1 MSLPTASHVR
11 QQFLDFFASKGHHIV
26 PSAPIVV
33 KDDPTLLFIN
43 SGMAPFKDYFLG
55 NKPAPFK
62 RIADTQ
68 KCLRVSGKHNDLEE
82 VGYDTYHH
90 TMFEMLGN
98 WSFGDYFKKDAI
110 AWAWELL
117 TEVYKLEKD
126 RLYVTYFEGDQNDG
140 TAADT
145 ETQDL
150 WRQYTTDDR
159 ILPGNKKD
167 NFWEMGDTGPC
178 GPCTEIHIDLRSEEE
193 RAQKPG
199 RELVNADHP
208 QVVEIWNNVFM
219 EFQRLADKS
228 LIKLPE
234 QSVDTGM
241 GFERLMMAVSG
252 VKSNYDTD
260 VFQPLIQFIARE
272 VGKEYHGT
280 APATVNDQ
288 PATENEKTDI
298 AIRVIADHIR
308 TIAFT
313 IADGQLP
320 SNVKAGYVI
329 RRILRRAVRYAFS
342 SLGQKQPFLYKL
354 VPVLADQMAGIF
366 PELKAQTAF
375 VQRVIEEEEIAFLKT
390 LETGLRRL
398 YSTILE
404 KFKEYVKANATKRTI
419 QTVALETGPL
429 EPMPTYVSL
438 FNVEY
443 DTDFDVRTLTGDN
456 APVNTKD
463 IITEAYWNVQNYRG
477 DKFSPLHEYIKLI
490 SEFKKSFV
498 IDGKTAFELSDTFG
512 FPLDLTALIA
522 REKGLTVDEEGFKK
536 ELEQQK
542 NRSRNAQE
550 TEQSDWV
557 TVTEHD
563 APNVFV
569 GYDQDEATARLL
581 RYRKIDKKGKTE
593 YQLVLDQTPFYA
605 ESGGQIGDTGY
616 LESPLSKVRVIDT
629 KKENDLI
636 IHTTLDLPQDLEAE
650 LLARPD
656 AARRALIR
664 NNHTAT
670 HLLQAALR
678 QVLGSHVQQKG
689 SLVNDKLLRF
699 DFSHFTKV
707 TDEQLREIEQLV
719 NRRIRQQIPL
729 DERRNVPIEEAK
741 TLGAMALFGEKYGDF
756 VRVITFDKDYSV
768 ELCGGLHVQNT
779 GSIGYF
785 KITSESAVGAGVRR
799 IEAVTAE
806 AAEAYVDQQ
815 LDLLTQVREALGN
828 PQHLI
833 PSIEKQTEETATL
846 RKQIEQFAQQSI
858 NQQREQLVGQVKPL
872 GSVQFLAA
880 QVQATSADGLKTL
893 AFQLR
898 QQVPNLVA
906 VLGAEIDGKP
916 QLAVMLDDELA
927 KGGKLNASTLVRE
940 LAKEIQGGGGGQ
952 PFFATAGGK
961 NAAGLGAA
969 ISKAEALVGEKLA
982 G

>member
-1 MSLPTASHVR
+1 MSLPTASAVR

-55 NKPAPFK
+55 NKPAPYK

-117 TEVYKLEKD
+117 TDVFKLEKD
-126 RLYVTYFEGDQNDG
+126 RLYVTYFEGDTQDG

-145 ETQDL
+145 ETQNL

-193 RAQKPG
+193 RAAKPG

-260 VFQPLIQFIARE
+260 VFQPLIQFIAKG
-272 VGKEYHGT
+272 VGLEYHGT

-342 SLGQKQPFLYKL
+342 SLNQKQPFLYKL

-375 VQRVIEEEEIAFLKT
+375 VQRVVEEEEISFLKT

-398 YSTILE
+398 DSLE
-404 KFKEYVKANATKRTI
+404 EAARANGGA
-419 QTVALETGPL
+419 
-429 EPMPTYVSL
+429 
-438 FNVEY
+438 
-443 DTDFDVRTLTGDN
+443 
-456 APVNTKD
+456 
-463 IITEAYWNVQNYRG
+463 
-477 DKFSPLHEYIKLI
+477 
-490 SEFKKSFV
+490 

-512 FPLDLTALIA
+512 FPFDLTALIA
-522 REKGLTVDEEGFKK
+522 REKGLTVDEAGFKK
-536 ELEQQK
+536 ALEEQQK
-542 NRSRNAQE
+542 RSKGAQE

-557 TVTEHD
+557 TVTETD
-563 APNVFV
+563 VPNVFV

-581 RYRKIDKKGKTE
+581 RYRKVDKKGKTE

-629 KKENDLI
+629 RKENDLI
-636 IHTTLDLPQDLEAE
+636 IHTTLDLPQDLDAE
-650 LLARPD
+650 FLARPD
-656 AARRALIR
+656 AARRGLIK

-678 QVLGSHVQQKG
+678 TVLGSHVQQKG
-689 SLVNDKLLRF
+689 SLVNEKVLRF

-707 TDEQLREIEQLV
+707 TDEQLREIETIV
-719 NRRIRQQIPL
+719 NERIRQQIPL
-729 DERRNVPIEEAK
+729 DERRNVPIAEAK
-741 TLGAMALFGEKYGDF
+741 NLGAMALFGEKYGDF

-785 KITSESAVGAGVRR
+785 KITTESAVGAGVRR
-799 IEAVTAE
+799 IEAVTAG

-815 LDLLTQVREALGN
+815 LDLLAQVRETLGN
-828 PQHLI
+828 PQHLVT
-833 PSIEKQTEETATL
+833 SIEKQNEEIAGL

-858 NQQREQLVGQVKPL
+858 NQQKDQLVGQVKDL
-872 GSVQFLAA
+872 NGVNFLAA
-880 QVQATSADGLKTL
+880 QVQASSADALKTL
-893 AFQLR
+893 AFNLR
-898 QQVPNLVA
+898 QAVPNLVA

-916 QLAVMLDDELA
+916 QLAVMLDDEIA
-927 KGGKLNASTLVRE
+927 KAGKLNASTLVRE

-969 ISKAEALVGEKLA
+969 IAKAETVVTAAL
-982 G
+982 

>member
-1 MSLPTASHVR
+1 MSLPTAAHVR

-26 PSAPIVV
+26 PSAPLVV

-55 NKPAPFK
+55 NKPAPYR

-117 TEVYKLEKD
+117 TDVYKLEKD
-126 RLYVTYFEGDQNDG
+126 RLYVTYFEGDTGDNLGPD
-140 TAADT
+140 A
-145 ETQDL
+145 ETQAL
-150 WRQYTTDDR
+150 WRQYTADDR

-178 GPCTEIHIDLRSEEE
+178 GPCTEIHIDLRSAEE
-193 RAQKPG
+193 RAATPG
-199 RELVNADHP
+199 RDLVNADHP

-228 LIKLPE
+228 LIKLPA

-260 VFQPLIQFIARE
+260 VFQPLIQFIAKE
-272 VGKEYHGT
+272 AGVEYHGT

-298 AIRVIADHIR
+298 AIRVLADHIR
-308 TIAFT
+308 AIAFT

-342 SLGQKQPFLYKL
+342 SLNQKQPFLYKL
-354 VPVLADQMAGIF
+354 VPVLADQMAGVF
-366 PELKAQTAF
+366 PELKAQQTF
-375 VQRVIEEEEIAFLKT
+375 VTRVIEEEEIAFLKT

-398 YSTILE
+398 D
-404 KFKEYVKANATKRTI
+404 
-419 QTVALETGPL
+419 ALEETARQDG
-429 EPMPTYVSL
+429 
-438 FNVEY
+438 
-443 DTDFDVRTLTGDN
+443 G
-456 APVNTKD
+456 
-463 IITEAYWNVQNYRG
+463 
-477 DKFSPLHEYIKLI
+477 
-490 SEFKKSFV
+490 V
-498 IDGKTAFELSDTFG
+498 IDGPTAFELSDTFG

-522 REKGLTVDEEGFKK
+522 REKGLAVDEKGFAR
-536 ELEQQK
+536 ELEKQK
-542 NRSRNAQE
+542 SRSRNAQE

-557 TVTEHD
+557 TVAE
-563 APNVFV
+563 AEGPNVFV
-569 GYDQDEATARLL
+569 GYDHDEAPARLL
-581 RYRKIDKKGKTE
+581 RYRKTTAKGKTE

-616 LESPLSKVRVIDT
+616 LESDLDRLRVLDT
-629 KKENDLI
+629 KRENDLI
-636 IHTTLDLPQDLEAE
+636 LHTVLELPQELTAE
-650 LLARPD
+650 FRARPD

-678 QVLGSHVQQKG
+678 RVLGEHVQQKG

-707 TDEQLREIEQLV
+707 TDGQLREIEQIV
-719 NRRIRQQIPL
+719 NGRIRQQIPL
-729 DERRNVPIEEAK
+729 DERRHVPIAEAK
-741 TLGAMALFGEKYGDF
+741 TLGAMALFGEKYGDL

-768 ELCGGLHVQNT
+768 ELCGGLHVANT
-779 GSIGYF
+779 GRIGYF
-785 KITSESAVGAGVRR
+785 KIVAESAVGAGVRR
-799 IEAVTAE
+799 IEAVTAGT
-806 AAEAYVDQQ
+806 AEAFVDQQ
-815 LDLLTQVREALGN
+815 IDLLTQVREALGN
-828 PQHLI
+828 PQHLLT
-833 PSIEKQTEETATL
+833 SLEKQAEEIGAL

-858 NQQREQLVGQVKPL
+858 SQQKDQLAAQVKPL
-872 GSVQFLAA
+872 NGVNFLAA
-880 QVQATSADGLKTL
+880 QVQASSAEGLKTL
-893 AFQLR
+893 AFNLR
-898 QQVPNLVA
+898 QAVPNLVL

-916 QLAVMLDDELA
+916 QLAVMLADDIA
-927 KGGKLNASTLVRE
+927 RAGRLNATALVRE

-961 NAAGLGAA
+961 NVAGLGAA
-969 ISKAEALVGEKLA
+969 IAKAEEAVGKAL
-982 G
+982 

>member
-1 MSLPTASHVR
+1 MSLPTAAHVR

-26 PSAPIVV
+26 PSAPLVV

-117 TEVYKLEKD
+117 TDVFKLEKD
-126 RLYVTYFEGDQNDG
+126 RLYVTYFEGDAGDG
-140 TAADT
+140 LGPDA
-145 ETQDL
+145 ETQAL

-178 GPCTEIHIDLRSEEE
+178 GPCTEIHVDLRPAEE
-193 RAQKPG
+193 RAQTPG
-199 RELVNADHP
+199 HQLVNADHP
-208 QVVEIWNNVFM
+208 QVVEVWNNVFM

-228 LIKLPE
+228 LVKLPA

-252 VKSNYDTD
+252 VRSNYDTD
-260 VFQPLIQFIARE
+260 VFQPLIQFIAKA
-272 VGKEYHGT
+272 VGIEYHGT
-280 APATVNDQ
+280 SPATVHDQ

-298 AIRVIADHIR
+298 AIRVLADHIR
-308 TIAFT
+308 AIAFT

-342 SLGQKQPFLYKL
+342 SLNQKQPFLYKL

-366 PELKAQTAF
+366 PELKAQQAF
-375 VQRVIEEEEIAFLKT
+375 VTRVIEEEEIAFLKT

-398 YSTILE
+398 D
-404 KFKEYVKANATKRTI
+404 
-419 QTVALETGPL
+419 ALE
-429 EPMPTYVSL
+429 
-438 FNVEY
+438 
-443 DTDFDVRTLTGDN
+443 
-456 APVNTKD
+456 
-463 IITEAYWNVQNYRG
+463 EAARANG
-477 DKFSPLHEYIKLI
+477 G
-490 SEFKKSFV
+490 V
-498 IDGKTAFELSDTFG
+498 IDGATAFELSDTFG

-522 REKGLTVDEEGFKK
+522 REKGLTVDEAGFQQA
-536 ELEQQK
+536 LAQQK

-557 TVTEHD
+557 TVAE
-563 APNVFV
+563 AEGPNVFV

-616 LESPLSKVRVIDT
+616 LESDLDRLRVLDT
-629 KKENDLI
+629 KRENDLI
-636 IHTTLDLPQDLEAE
+636 IHTVLELPQELTAE
-650 LLARPD
+650 FRARPD

-678 QVLGSHVQQKG
+678 RVLGEHVQQKG

-707 TDEQLREIEQLV
+707 TDGQLREVEQLV
-719 NRRIRQQIPL
+719 NERIRQQIPL
-729 DERRNVPIEEAK
+729 DERRNVPIAEAK
-741 TLGAMALFGEKYGDF
+741 NLGATALFGEKYGEF

-768 ELCGGLHVQNT
+768 ELCGGLHVANT
-779 GSIGYF
+779 GRIGYF
-785 KITSESAVGAGVRR
+785 KIVAESAVGAGVRR
-799 IEAVTAE
+799 IEAVTAGP
-806 AAEAYVDQQ
+806 AEAYVDQQ
-815 LDLLTQVREALGN
+815 LDLLAQVREALGH
-828 PQHLI
+828 PQHLLT
-833 PSIEKQTEETATL
+833 SLEKQAEEIGAL
-846 RKQIEQFAQQSI
+846 RRQIEQFAQQSL
-858 NQQREQLVGQVKPL
+858 NQQKDQLAGQAKPL
-872 GSVQFLAA
+872 HGVNFLAA
-880 QVQATSADGLKTL
+880 QVQATGAEGLKTL

-898 QQVPNLVA
+898 QAVPNLVL

-916 QLAVMLDDELA
+916 QLAVMLADEIA
-927 KGGKLNASTLVRE
+927 QAGKLSAPALVRE
-940 LAKEIQGGGGGQ
+940 LAKDIQGGGGGQ

-961 NAAGLGAA
+961 NLAGLGAA
-969 ISKAEALVGEKLA
+969 IAKAEGLVEKNLA
-982 G
+982 

>member
-1 MSLPTASHVR
+1 MSLPTAAHVR

-55 NKPAPFK
+55 NKPAPYK

-110 AWAWELL
+110 NWAWELL
-117 TEVYKLEKD
+117 TDVYKLEKD
-126 RLYVTYFEGDQNDG
+126 RLYVTYFEGDADDKTG
-140 TAADT
+140 PDT
-145 ETQDL
+145 ETQNL

-178 GPCTEIHIDLRSEEE
+178 GPCTEIHIDLRSDEE
-193 RAQKPG
+193 RAATSG
-199 RELVNADHP
+199 RDLVNADHP
-208 QVVEIWNNVFM
+208 QVVEVWNNVFM

-228 LIKLPE
+228 LVKLPE

-260 VFQPLIQFIARE
+260 VFQPLIQFISKE
-272 VGKEYHGT
+272 VGVEYHGT
-280 APATVNDQ
+280 APAKVTDQ
-288 PATENEKTDI
+288 PTTENEKTDI

-342 SLGQKQPFLYKL
+342 SLSQKQPFLFKL
-354 VPVLADQMAGIF
+354 VPVLADQMRNIF

-398 YSTILE
+398 D
-404 KFKEYVKANATKRTI
+404 
-419 QTVALETGPL
+419 ALEETARANG
-429 EPMPTYVSL
+429 
-438 FNVEY
+438 N
-443 DTDFDVRTLTGDN
+443 R
-456 APVNTKD
+456 
-463 IITEAYWNVQNYRG
+463 
-477 DKFSPLHEYIKLI
+477 
-490 SEFKKSFV
+490 
-498 IDGKTAFELSDTFG
+498 IDAKTAFELSDTFG

-522 REKGLTVDEEGFKK
+522 REKGLTVDEEGFQK
-536 ELEQQK
+536 ELAQQK

-550 TEQSDWV
+550 TEQSDW
-557 TVTEHD
+557 TVVVES
-563 APNVFV
+563 AEQPAFV
-569 GYDQDEATARLL
+569 GYDLDFAPARIL
-581 RYRKIDKKGKTE
+581 RYRKTTAKGKTE
-593 YQLVLDQTPFYA
+593 YQLVLDQTAFYA
-605 ESGGQIGDTGY
+605 ESGGQIGDTGF
-616 LESPLSKVRVIDT
+616 LEGDFSSLRVIDT

-636 IHTTLDLPQDLEAE
+636 VHTVLELPTDLTGEFI
-650 LLARPD
+650 ARPD
-656 AARRALIR
+656 AARRTQIR
-664 NNHTAT
+664 QNHSAT

-678 QVLGSHVQQKG
+678 EVLGQHVQQKG
-689 SLVNDKLLRF
+689 SLVNEKLLRF

-707 TDEQLREIEQLV
+707 TDGQLREIEQMV
-719 NRRIRQQIPL
+719 NGRIRQQIPL
-729 DERRNVPIEEAK
+729 DERRNVPIAEAK
-741 TLGAMALFGEKYGDF
+741 SLGAMALFGEKYGEF
-756 VRVITFDKDYSV
+756 VRVITFDRDYSV
-768 ELCGGLHVQNT
+768 ELCGGLHVPNT
-779 GSIGYF
+779 GTIGYL
-785 KITSESAVGAGVRR
+785 KITAESAVGAGVRR
-799 IEAVTAE
+799 IEAVTGVG
-806 AAEAYVDQQ
+806 AEAYVDQQ
-815 LDLLTQVREALGN
+815 LELLAQVRETLGN

-833 PSIEKQTEETATL
+833 TSIEKQTEEIATL
-846 RKQIEQFAQQSI
+846 RKQLEQFEQQSI
-858 NQQREQLVGQVKPL
+858 NQQKDQLVGRVKDL
-872 GSVQFLAA
+872 NGVNFLAA
-880 QVQATSADGLKTL
+880 VVQAGSADALKTL
-893 AFQLR
+893 AFHLR
-898 QQVPNLVA
+898 QAVPNLVL
-906 VLGAEIDGKP
+906 VLGAEVDGKP
-916 QLAVMLDDELA
+916 QLAVMLDDEIVKA
-927 KGGKLNASTLVRE
+927 GKLNATTLVRE

-961 NAAGLGAA
+961 NVAGLAGAIA
-969 ISKAEALVGEKLA
+969 KAEGLVGNA
-982 G
+982 SA

>member
-26 PSAPIVV
+26 PSAPLVV

-55 NKPAPFK
+55 NRPAPYK

-117 TEVYKLEKD
+117 TEVFKLPKD
-126 RLYVTYFEGDQNDG
+126 RLYVTYFEGDQGDG
-140 TAADT
+140 LGPDA

-178 GPCTEIHIDLRSEEE
+178 GPCTEIHIDLRDEAEVARQS
-193 RAQKPG
+193 G

-208 QVVEIWNNVFM
+208 QVVEVWNNVFM

-228 LIKLPE
+228 LIKLPA

-260 VFQPLIQFIARE
+260 VFQPLIQFIA
-272 VGKEYHGT
+272 KEAGVAYHGT
-280 APATVNDQ
+280 APAKVTDQ
-288 PATENEKTDI
+288 PTTENEKTDI
-298 AIRVIADHIR
+298 AIRVLADHIR
-308 TIAFT
+308 AIAFT

-342 SLGQKQPFLYKL
+342 SLNQKQPFLYKL

-366 PELKAQTAF
+366 PELKAQQAF
-375 VQRVIEEEEIAFLKT
+375 VTRVIEEEEIAFLKT

-398 YSTILE
+398 D
-404 KFKEYVKANATKRTI
+404 
-419 QTVALETGPL
+419 ALE
-429 EPMPTYVSL
+429 
-438 FNVEY
+438 
-443 DTDFDVRTLTGDN
+443 
-456 APVNTKD
+456 
-463 IITEAYWNVQNYRG
+463 EAARANG
-477 DKFSPLHEYIKLI
+477 G
-490 SEFKKSFV
+490 V
-498 IDGKTAFELSDTFG
+498 IDGNTAFELSDTFG

-536 ELEQQK
+536 ALAAQK

-557 TVTEHD
+557 TVLDTD

-581 RYRKIDKKGKTE
+581 RYRKVDKKGKTE

-616 LESPLSKVRVIDT
+616 LESIFDKVRVIDT
-629 KKENDLI
+629 RKENDLI
-636 IHTTLDLPQDLEAE
+636 IHTTLELPQDLTAE
-650 LLARPD
+650 LRARPD
-656 AARRALIR
+656 AARRTLVR

-707 TDEQLREIEQLV
+707 TEAQLREIEGVV
-719 NRRIRQQIPL
+719 NARIRQQIPL
-729 DERRNVPIEEAK
+729 LERRNVPIAEAK
-741 TLGAMALFGEKYGDF
+741 NLGAMALFGEKYGEF

-768 ELCGGLHVQNT
+768 ELCGGLHVANT
-779 GSIGYF
+779 GSIGYL

-799 IEAVTAE
+799 IEAVTAG
-806 AAEAYVDQQ
+806 AAEAFVDQQ
-815 LDLLTQVREALGN
+815 LDLLTQVRETLGN
-828 PQHLI
+828 PQHLL
-833 PSIEKQTEETATL
+833 PSLEKQGEEIAAL
-846 RKQIEQFAQQSI
+846 RKQIESFAQQSL
-858 NQQREQLVGQVKPL
+858 NQQKAQLTSQVKAL
-872 GSVQFLAA
+872 NGVNFLAA
-880 QVQATSADGLKTL
+880 QVQATSADDLKKL
-893 AFQLR
+893 AYDLR
-898 QQVPNLVA
+898 QAVPNLVL
-906 VLGAEIDGKP
+906 VLGAEIEGKP
-916 QLAVMLDDELA
+916 QLAVMLDDEIA
-927 KGGKLNASTLVRE
+927 RAGRLNATTLVRE

-961 NAAGLGAA
+961 NVAGLGAA
-969 ISKAEALVGEKLA
+969 IGKAEALIASGL
-982 G
+982 

>member
-1 MSLPTASHVR
+1 
-11 QQFLDFFASKGHHIV
+11 
-26 PSAPIVV
+26 VV
-33 KDDPTLLFIN
+33 KDDPTLLVIN

-55 NKPAPFK
+55 NKPAPYK

-98 WSFGDYFKKDAI
+98 WSFGDYFKTDAI

-117 TEVYKLEKD
+117 TDVFKLEKD
-126 RLYVTYFEGDQNDG
+126 RLYVTYFEGDKTDG
-140 TAADT
+140 TGPDT
-145 ETQDL
+145 ETQNL
-150 WRQYTTDDR
+150 WRQYTDDDR

-178 GPCTEIHIDLRSEEE
+178 GPCTEIHIDLRSDEE
-193 RAQKPG
+193 RAATPG
-199 RELVNADHP
+199 RDLVNADHP

-260 VFQPLIQFIARE
+260 VFQPLIQFIAKE
-272 VGKEYHGT
+272 VGVEYHGT
-280 APATVNDQ
+280 APAKVTDQ
-288 PATENEKTDI
+288 PTTENEKTDI

-342 SLGQKQPFLYKL
+342 SLNQKQPFLYKL
-354 VPVLADQMAGIF
+354 VPVLADQMRNIF

-398 YSTILE
+398 D
-404 KFKEYVKANATKRTI
+404 
-419 QTVALETGPL
+419 ALEESTRANG
-429 EPMPTYVSL
+429 
-438 FNVEY
+438 
-443 DTDFDVRTLTGDN
+443 G
-456 APVNTKD
+456 
-463 IITEAYWNVQNYRG
+463 
-477 DKFSPLHEYIKLI
+477 
-490 SEFKKSFV
+490 V

-581 RYRKIDKKGKTE
+581 RYRKVDKKGKTE
-593 YQLVLDQTPFYA
+593 YQLVFDQTPFYA

-616 LESPLSKVRVIDT
+616 LESTLSKVRVIDT

-636 IHTTLDLPQDLEAE
+636 IHTTLELPQE
-650 LLARPD
+650 LTEEFLARPD
-656 AARRALIR
+656 AARRTLIR

-678 QVLGSHVQQKG
+678 EVLGSHVQQKG
-689 SLVNDKLLRF
+689 SLVNEKLLRF

-707 TDEQLREIEQLV
+707 SDEQLREIEQLV
-719 NRRIRQQIPL
+719 NERIRQQIPL
-729 DERRNVPIEEAK
+729 DERRNVPIAEAK
-741 TLGAMALFGEKYGDF
+741 MLGAMALFGEKYGEF
-756 VRVITFDKDYSV
+756 VRVITFGRDYSV
-768 ELCGGLHVQNT
+768 ELCGGMHVANT
-779 GSIGYF
+779 GSIGYL

-799 IEAVTAE
+799 IEAVTAG

-815 LDLLTQVREALGN
+815 IDLLNQVRETLGN
-828 PQHLI
+828 PQHLLTTL
-833 PSIEKQTEETATL
+833 EKQNEEVAGL

-858 NQQREQLVGQVKPL
+858 NQQKDQLVGQVKDL
-872 GSVQFLAA
+872 NGLNFLAA
-880 QVQATSADGLKTL
+880 QVQASSAESLKTL
-893 AFQLR
+893 AFNLR
-898 QQVPNLVA
+898 QAVPNLVL

-916 QLAVMLDDELA
+916 QLAVMLDDEIA
-927 KGGKLNASTLVRE
+927 KFGRLNATTLVRE

-961 NAAGLGAA
+961 NVAGLAAA
-969 ISKAEALVGEKLA
+969 IAKAAVLVGA
-982 G
+982 V

>member
-1 MSLPTASHVR
+1 MWAVFFKVMSLPTAAHVR

-26 PSAPIVV
+26 PSAPLVV

-55 NKPAPFK
+55 NRPAPHK

-110 AWAWELL
+110 NWAWELL

-126 RLYVTYFEGDQNDG
+126 RLYVTYFEGDATDG
-140 TAADT
+140 TGPDT

-178 GPCTEIHIDLRSEEE
+178 GPCTEIHIDLRSDEE
-193 RAQKPG
+193 RAAKSG

-208 QVVEIWNNVFM
+208 QVVEVWNNVFM

-228 LIKLPE
+228 LIKLPA

-260 VFQPLIQFIARE
+260 VFQPLIQFIA
-272 VGKEYHGT
+272 KEAGVQYHGT
-280 APATVNDQ
+280 SPATVTDL
-288 PATENEKTDI
+288 PATEEEKTDI
-298 AIRVIADHIR
+298 AIRVLADHIR
-308 TIAFT
+308 AIAFT

-342 SLGQKQPFLYKL
+342 SLNQKQPFLYKL
-354 VPVLADQMAGIF
+354 VPVLADQMASIF
-366 PELKAQTAF
+366 PELKAQQAF
-375 VQRVIEEEEIAFLKT
+375 VTRVIEEEEIAFLKT

-398 YSTILE
+398 D
-404 KFKEYVKANATKRTI
+404 
-419 QTVALETGPL
+419 ALEESARANG
-429 EPMPTYVSL
+429 
-438 FNVEY
+438 N
-443 DTDFDVRTLTGDN
+443 
-456 APVNTKD
+456 
-463 IITEAYWNVQNYRG
+463 
-477 DKFSPLHEYIKLI
+477 
-490 SEFKKSFV
+490 V

-512 FPLDLTALIA
+512 FPFDLTALIA
-522 REKGLTVDEEGFKK
+522 REKGLTVDEAGFTKA
-536 ELEQQK
+536 LEEQK
-542 NRSRNAQE
+542 VRSRGDQE
-550 TEQSDWV
+550 SEQSDWV
-557 TVTEHD
+557 TVTETD
-563 APNVFV
+563 TPNVFV

-593 YQLVLDQTPFYA
+593 YQLVFDQTPFYA

-616 LESPLSKVRVIDT
+616 IESPLSKVRVIDT
-629 KKENDLI
+629 KKENDLF
-636 IHTTLDLPQDLEAE
+636 IHTTLELPQE
-650 LLARPD
+650 LTEEFVAKPD
-656 AARRALIR
+656 AARRGLIK

-678 QVLGSHVQQKG
+678 RVLGEHVQQKG
-689 SLVNDKLLRF
+689 SLVNEKLLRF

-707 TDEQLREIEQLV
+707 TDAQLREIEGIV
-719 NRRIRQQIPL
+719 NERIRQQIPL
-729 DERRNVPIEEAK
+729 DERRNVPIAEAK
-741 TLGAMALFGEKYGDF
+741 NLGAMALFGEKYGEF

-768 ELCGGLHVQNT
+768 ELCGGLHVANT

-785 KITSESAVGAGVRR
+785 KITAESAVGAGVRR
-799 IEAVTAE
+799 IEAVTAG
-806 AAEAYVDQQ
+806 AAEAFVDQQ
-815 LDLLTQVREALGN
+815 LDLLAQVREALGN
-828 PQHLI
+828 PQHLLT
-833 PSIEKQTEETATL
+833 SLEKQTDEITTL
-846 RKQIEQFAQQSI
+846 RKQIEGFAQQAIS
-858 NQQREQLVGQVKPL
+858 QQKTQLASQVKDL
-872 GSVQFLAA
+872 NGVKFLAA
-880 QVQATSADGLKTL
+880 EVQATSADDLKKL
-893 AFQLR
+893 AYDLR
-898 QQVPNLVA
+898 QTTPNLVL
-906 VLGAEIDGKP
+906 VLGAAIDGKP
-916 QLAVMLDDELA
+916 QLAVMLADEIA
-927 KGGKLNASTLVRE
+927 QAGKLNATTLVRE

-961 NAAGLGAA
+961 NAAGLSAA
-969 ISKAEALVGEKLA
+969 IAKAEALIAA
-982 G
+982 GL

>member
-117 TEVYKLEKD
+117 TDVFKLPKD
-126 RLYVTYFEGDQNDG
+126 RLYVTYFEGDQGDG
-140 TAADT
+140 LGPDT

-150 WRQYTTDDR
+150 WRQYVAEER

-178 GPCTEIHIDLRSEEE
+178 GPCTEIHIDLRDESEVT
-193 RAQKPG
+193 AKSG

-219 EFQRLADKS
+219 EFERRADKS
-228 LIKLPE
+228 LLKLP
-234 QSVDTGM
+234 QQNVDTGM

-260 VFQPLIQFIARE
+260 VFQPLIQFIAKE
-272 VGKEYHGT
+272 VGLEYHGT
-280 APATVNDQ
+280 SPATVNDQ
-288 PATENEKTDI
+288 PTTENEKTDI

-308 TIAFT
+308 TISFT

-342 SLGQKQPFLYKL
+342 SLNQKQPFLYKL
-354 VPVLADQMAGIF
+354 VPVLADQMRNIF
-366 PELKAQTAF
+366 PELKAQQQF

-398 YSTILE
+398 DALE
-404 KFKEYVKANATKRTI
+404 ETAKANGNR
-419 QTVALETGPL
+419 
-429 EPMPTYVSL
+429 
-438 FNVEY
+438 
-443 DTDFDVRTLTGDN
+443 
-456 APVNTKD
+456 
-463 IITEAYWNVQNYRG
+463 
-477 DKFSPLHEYIKLI
+477 
-490 SEFKKSFV
+490 

-522 REKGLTVDEEGFKK
+522 REKGLTIDEEGFKV
-536 ELEQQK
+536 ELEAQK

-550 TEQSDWV
+550 AEQSDWTIV
-557 TVTEHD
+557 KESEEQP
-563 APNVFV
+563 AFV
-569 GYDQDEATARLL
+569 GYDQDEAPARIL
-581 RYRKIDKKGKTE
+581 RYRRTDRKGKTE
-593 YQLVLDQTPFYA
+593 YQVVLDQTPFYA
-605 ESGGQIGDTGY
+605 EQGGQIGDTGY
-616 LESPLSKVRVIDT
+616 LESPLSKVRVLDT

-636 IHTTLDLPQDLEAE
+636 VHTLLELPQDMDAE
-650 LLARPD
+650 FTARYD
-656 AARRALIR
+656 HARRAQIQR
-664 NNHTAT
+664 NHTAT

-678 QVLGSHVQQKG
+678 DVVGTHVAQKG
-689 SLVNDKLLRF
+689 SLVNEKLLRF

-707 TDEQLREIEQLV
+707 TDDQLRQVETIV
-719 NRRIRQQIPL
+719 NEKIRQQITL
-729 DERRNVPIEEAK
+729 DERRNVPIAEAK
-741 TLGAMALFGEKYGDF
+741 NLGATALFGEKYGEF
-756 VRVITFDKDYSV
+756 VRVITFDRDFSV
-768 ELCGGLHVQNT
+768 ELCGGTHVRTT
-779 GSIGYF
+779 GDIGYF
-785 KITSESAVGAGVRR
+785 KITAESAVGAGVRR

-806 AAEAYVDQQ
+806 AAESYVNQQ
-815 LDLLTQVREALGN
+815 LDLLAQVREALGN
-828 PQHLI
+828 PQQLLT
-833 PSIEKQTEETATL
+833 SIEKLSEETAGL

-858 NQQREQLVGQVKPL
+858 NQQKEQLVGQVKPL
-872 GSVQFLAA
+872 GGVNFLAA
-880 QVQATSADGLKTL
+880 QVQVTSADGLKTL
-893 AFQLR
+893 AFNLR
-898 QQVPNLVA
+898 QAVPNLVA

-969 ISKAEALVGEKLA
+969 IGKAEELVAKSL
-982 G
+982 

>member
-90 TMFEMLGN
+90 TMFEMLGK

-117 TEVYKLEKD
+117 TEVYKLPKD
-126 RLYVTYFEGDQNDG
+126 RLYVTYFEGDKGDKLE
-140 TAADT
+140 ADT
-145 ETQDL
+145 ETQGL
-150 WRQYTTDDR
+150 WRQYTSDDR

-178 GPCTEIHIDLRSEEE
+178 GPCTEIHIDLRDEAE
-193 RAQKPG
+193 RAQKAG
-199 RELVNADHP
+199 AELVNADHP

-219 EFQRLADKS
+219 EFQRMADKS
-228 LIKLPE
+228 LVKLPA
-234 QSVDTGM
+234 QHVDTGM

-260 VFQPLIQFIARE
+260 VFQPLIQFIA
-272 VGKEYHGT
+272 KEAGVQYHGT

-342 SLGQKQPFLYKL
+342 SLNQKQPFLYKL
-354 VPVLADQMAGIF
+354 VPVLAEQMAGIF
-366 PELKAQTAF
+366 PELKQQTAF

-398 YSTILE
+398 D
-404 KFKEYVKANATKRTI
+404 
-419 QTVALETGPL
+419 ALEESARANG
-429 EPMPTYVSL
+429 
-438 FNVEY
+438 N
-443 DTDFDVRTLTGDN
+443 R
-456 APVNTKD
+456 
-463 IITEAYWNVQNYRG
+463 
-477 DKFSPLHEYIKLI
+477 
-490 SEFKKSFV
+490 

-542 NRSRNAQE
+542 ARSRNAQE
-550 TEQSDWV
+550 TEQSDWTIV
-557 TVTEHD
+557 ADSEEQP
-563 APNVFV
+563 AFV
-569 GYDQDEATARLL
+569 GYDQDEATSRLL

-593 YQLVLDQTPFYA
+593 YQLVFDQTPFYA

-616 LESPLSKVRVIDT
+616 LQSPLSRVRVIDT

-636 IHTTLDLPQDLEAE
+636 VHTVLDLPQDLEADFA
-650 LLARPD
+650 ARPD
-656 AARRALIR
+656 VARRNQIR
-664 NNHTAT
+664 KNHSAT

-678 QVLGSHVQQKG
+678 DVLGSHVQQKG
-689 SLVNDKLLRF
+689 SLVNEKLLRF

-707 TDEQLREIEQLV
+707 TDDQLRQIERIV
-719 NRRIRQQIPL
+719 NQKIREQIPL
-729 DERRNVPIEEAK
+729 DERRNVPIAEAK
-741 TLGAMALFGEKYGDF
+741 DLGAMALFGEKYGEF
-756 VRVITFDKDYSV
+756 VRVITFGRDFSV
-768 ELCGGLHVQNT
+768 ELCGGLHVPNPR
-779 GSIGYF
+779 SIGYF
-785 KITSESAVGAGVRR
+785 KITAESAVGAGVRR
-799 IEAVTAE
+799 IEAVTAD
-806 AAEAYVDQQ
+806 AAEAFVDQQ
-815 LDLLTQVREALGN
+815 LDLLAQVRETLGN
-828 PQHLI
+828 PQHLL
-833 PSIEKQTEETATL
+833 PTLEKQTEEIAAL

-858 NQQREQLVGQVKPL
+858 NQQKEQLQGQVKEL
-872 GSVQFLAA
+872 NGVNFLAA
-880 QVQATSADGLKTL
+880 VVQASSAEGLKTL
-893 AFQLR
+893 AFNLR
-898 QQVPNLVA
+898 QAVPNLVA

-916 QLAVMLDDELA
+916 QLAVMLDDDIA
-927 KGGKLNASTLVRE
+927 KAGKLNASTMVRE

-961 NAAGLGAA
+961 NAAGLRAA
-969 ISKAEALVGEKLA
+969 IAKAEGMVQGLL
-982 G
+982 

>member
-1 MSLPTASHVR
+1 MSLPTAAHVR

-117 TEVYKLEKD
+117 TDVFKLDKD
-126 RLYVTYFEGDQNDG
+126 RLYVTYFEGDQGDG
-140 TAADT
+140 LGPDT
-145 ETQDL
+145 ETQEL
-150 WRQYTTDDR
+150 WRIYTTDDR

-178 GPCTEIHIDLRSEEE
+178 GPCTEIHIDLRSDEE
-193 RAQKPG
+193 RAAKPG
-199 RELVNADHP
+199 AELVNADHP

-228 LIKLPE
+228 LVKLPA
-234 QSVDTGM
+234 QHVDTGM

-260 VFQPLIQFIARE
+260 VFQPLIQFIAKE
-272 VGKEYHGT
+272 VGIEYHGT
-280 APATVNDQ
+280 SPATVTDQ
-288 PATENEKTDI
+288 PTTENEKTDI

-308 TIAFT
+308 TISFT

-342 SLGQKQPFLYKL
+342 SLNQKQPFLYKI
-354 VPVLADQMAGIF
+354 VPVLADQMRNIF
-366 PELKAQTAF
+366 PELKAQQQF
-375 VQRVIEEEEIAFLKT
+375 VQRVIEEEEISFLKT
-390 LETGLRRL
+390 LENGLRRID
-398 YSTILE
+398 SLE
-404 KFKEYVKANATKRTI
+404 EGFRQQGNR
-419 QTVALETGPL
+419 
-429 EPMPTYVSL
+429 
-438 FNVEY
+438 
-443 DTDFDVRTLTGDN
+443 
-456 APVNTKD
+456 
-463 IITEAYWNVQNYRG
+463 
-477 DKFSPLHEYIKLI
+477 
-490 SEFKKSFV
+490 
-498 IDGKTAFELSDTFG
+498 IDGPTAFELSDTFG

-522 REKGLTVDEEGFKK
+522 REKGLTVDEEGFQQA
-536 ELEQQK
+536 LAAQK

-550 TEQSDWV
+550 AEQSDWTIV
-557 TVTEHD
+557 LESEEQP
-563 APNVFV
+563 AFV
-569 GYDQDEATARLL
+569 GYDQDEAPARIL
-581 RYRKIDKKGKTE
+581 RYRRTDRKGKTE
-593 YQLVLDQTPFYA
+593 YQVVLDQTPFYA

-616 LESPLSKVRVIDT
+616 LESPLSKVRVLDT

-636 IHTTLDLPQDLEAE
+636 VHTVLELPEDLTAE
-650 LLARPD
+650 FTARYD
-656 AARRALIR
+656 HARRAQIMR
-664 NNHTAT
+664 NHTAT

-678 QVLGSHVQQKG
+678 EIVGSHVAQKG
-689 SLVNDKLLRF
+689 SLVNEKLLRF

-707 TDEQLREIEQLV
+707 TDDQLRQVETLV
-719 NRRIRQQIPL
+719 NERIREQIPL
-729 DERRNVPIEEAK
+729 DERRNVPIDEAK
-741 TLGAMALFGEKYGDF
+741 NLGATALFGEKYGEF
-756 VRVITFDKDYSV
+756 VRVITFNRDFSV
-768 ELCGGLHVQNT
+768 ELCGGCHVRTT
-779 GSIGYF
+779 GDIGFF

-806 AAEAYVDQQ
+806 AAETFVNQQ
-815 LDLLTQVREALGN
+815 LDLLAQVREALGN
-828 PQHLI
+828 PQHLL
-833 PSIEKQTEETATL
+833 PGIEKQTEEIATL
-846 RKQIEQFAQQSI
+846 RKQIESFAQQSI
-858 NQQREQLVGQVKPL
+858 NQQKDQLVGQVKAL
-872 GSVQFLAA
+872 HGVNFLAA
-880 QVQATSADGLKTL
+880 QVQVTSADGLKTL
-893 AFQLR
+893 AFNLR
-898 QQVPNLVA
+898 QSVPNLVA

-916 QLAVMLDDELA
+916 QLAVMLDDELVQ
-927 KGGKLNASTLVRE
+927 GGKLNASTLVRE

-961 NAAGLGAA
+961 NAAGLSDA

>member
-55 NKPAPFK
+55 NKPAPYK

-117 TEVYKLEKD
+117 TEVYKLDKD
-126 RLYVTYFEGDQNDG
+126 RLYVTYFEGDQGDKL
-140 TAADT
+140 AADT
-145 ETQDL
+145 ETQGL

-178 GPCTEIHIDLRSEEE
+178 GPCTEIHIDLRSDEE
-193 RAQKPG
+193 RAAKSG

-208 QVVEIWNNVFM
+208 QVVEVWNNVFM

-228 LIKLPE
+228 LVKLPA
-234 QSVDTGM
+234 QHVDTGM

-260 VFQPLIQFIARE
+260 VFQPLIQFIAKE
-272 VGKEYHGT
+272 VGLEYHGT
-280 APATVNDQ
+280 APAKVTDQ
-288 PATENEKTDI
+288 PTTENEKTDI

-342 SLGQKQPFLYKL
+342 SLNQKQPFLFKL
-354 VPVLADQMAGIF
+354 VPVLADQMRNIF

-398 YSTILE
+398 D
-404 KFKEYVKANATKRTI
+404 
-419 QTVALETGPL
+419 ALEETARANGNL
-429 EPMPTYVSL
+429 
-438 FNVEY
+438 
-443 DTDFDVRTLTGDN
+443 
-456 APVNTKD
+456 
-463 IITEAYWNVQNYRG
+463 
-477 DKFSPLHEYIKLI
+477 
-490 SEFKKSFV
+490 

-522 REKGLTVDEEGFKK
+522 REKGLTVDEEGFQK
-536 ELEQQK
+536 ELAQQK

-550 TEQSDWV
+550 TEQSDWTIV
-557 TVTEHD
+557 SDSDEQP
-563 APNVFV
+563 AFV
-569 GYDQDEATARLL
+569 GYDLDEAPARIL
-581 RYRKIDKKGKTE
+581 RYRKTTAKGKTE
-593 YQLVLDQTPFYA
+593 YQVVLDQTAFYA
-605 ESGGQIGDTGY
+605 ESGGQVGDTGY
-616 LESPLSKVRVIDT
+616 LDSPLSKVRVIDT
-629 KKENDLI
+629 KRENDLI
-636 IHTTLDLPQDLEAE
+636 VHTLLELPEDLTADF
-650 LLARPD
+650 LAMPD
-656 AARRALIR
+656 VARRNQIR
-664 NNHTAT
+664 QNHSAT

-678 QVLGSHVQQKG
+678 EVLGSHVQQKG
-689 SLVNDKLLRF
+689 SLVNEKLLRF

-707 TDEQLREIEQLV
+707 TDDQMREIEHMV
-719 NRRIRQQIPL
+719 NERIRQQIPL
-729 DERRNVPIEEAK
+729 DERRNVPIAEAK
-741 TLGAMALFGEKYGDF
+741 NLGAMALFGEKYGEF

-768 ELCGGLHVQNT
+768 ELCGGLHVPNT

-785 KITSESAVGAGVRR
+785 KITAESAVGAGVRR
-799 IEAVTAE
+799 IEAVTGLG
-806 AAEAYVDQQ
+806 AEAYVDHQ
-815 LDLLTQVREALGN
+815 LDLLAQVREALGN
-828 PQHLI
+828 PQHLLTTL
-833 PSIEKQTEETATL
+833 EKQSEEMAGL
-846 RKQIEQFAQQSI
+846 RKQIEQFTLQQ
-858 NQQREQLVGQVKPL
+858 
-872 GSVQFLAA
+872 LAA
-880 QVQATSADGLKTL
+880 QRRTLLTQVRQLPNGLHFIAAQVHAASADSIKTL
-893 AFQLR
+893 AFEVR
-898 QQVPNLVA
+898 QAAPAPLVL
-906 VLGAEIDGKP
+906 VLGAAVDGKP
-916 QLAVMLDDELA
+916 QLAVMLDDETA
-927 KGGKLNASTLVRE
+927 KSGKLNATALVRE

-961 NAAGLGAA
+961 NVAGLAAA
-969 ISKAEALVGEKLA
+969 IAKAEGLVEQLVS
-982 G
+982 

>member
-1 MSLPTASHVR
+1 MWVVFFKVMSLPTAAHVR

-26 PSAPIVV
+26 PSAPLVV

-55 NKPAPFK
+55 NRPAPYK
-62 RIADTQ
+62 RIVDTQ

-110 AWAWELL
+110 NWAWELL

-126 RLYVTYFEGDQNDG
+126 RLYVTYFEGDASDG
-140 TAADT
+140 TGPDT

-178 GPCTEIHIDLRSEEE
+178 GPCTEIHIDLRSDEE
-193 RAQKPG
+193 RAAKSG

-208 QVVEIWNNVFM
+208 QVVEVWNNVFM

-228 LIKLPE
+228 LIKLPA

-260 VFQPLIQFIARE
+260 VFQPLIQFIA
-272 VGKEYHGT
+272 KEAGVQYHGT
-280 APATVNDQ
+280 SPATVTDL
-288 PATENEKTDI
+288 PATEEEKTDI

-308 TIAFT
+308 AIAFT

-342 SLGQKQPFLYKL
+342 SLNQKQPFLYKL

-366 PELKAQTAF
+366 PELKAQQAF
-375 VQRVIEEEEIAFLKT
+375 VTRVIEEEEIAFLKT

-398 YSTILE
+398 D
-404 KFKEYVKANATKRTI
+404 
-419 QTVALETGPL
+419 ALEESARANG
-429 EPMPTYVSL
+429 
-438 FNVEY
+438 N
-443 DTDFDVRTLTGDN
+443 
-456 APVNTKD
+456 
-463 IITEAYWNVQNYRG
+463 
-477 DKFSPLHEYIKLI
+477 
-490 SEFKKSFV
+490 V

-512 FPLDLTALIA
+512 FPFDLTALIA
-522 REKGLTVDEEGFKK
+522 REKGLTVDEAGYKK
-536 ELEQQK
+536 ALEVQK
-542 NRSRNAQE
+542 GRSRGDQE

-557 TVTEHD
+557 TVTETD
-563 APNVFV
+563 TPNVFV
-569 GYDQDEATARLL
+569 GYDQDEATAHLL
-581 RYRKIDKKGKTE
+581 RYRKVDKKGKTE
-593 YQLVLDQTPFYA
+593 YQLVFDQTPFYA

-616 LESPLSKVRVIDT
+616 IESPLSKVRVIDT
-629 KKENDLI
+629 KKENDLF
-636 IHTTLDLPQDLEAE
+636 IHTTLELPQE
-650 LLARPD
+650 LTEEFVARPD
-656 AARRALIR
+656 AARRGLIK

-678 QVLGSHVQQKG
+678 RVLGEHVQQKG
-689 SLVNDKLLRF
+689 SLVNEKLLRF

-707 TDEQLREIEQLV
+707 TDAQLREIEGIV
-719 NRRIRQQIPL
+719 NERIRQQIPL
-729 DERRNVPIEEAK
+729 DERRNVPIAEAK
-741 TLGAMALFGEKYGDF
+741 NLGAMALFGEKYGDF

-768 ELCGGLHVQNT
+768 ELCGGLHVANT

-785 KITSESAVGAGVRR
+785 KITAESAVGAGVRR
-799 IEAVTAE
+799 IEAVTAG
-806 AAEAYVDQQ
+806 AAEAFVDQQ
-815 LDLLTQVREALGN
+815 LDLLGQVREALGN
-828 PQHLI
+828 PQHLLT
-833 PSIEKQTEETATL
+833 SLEKQTDEIATL
-846 RKQIEQFAQQSI
+846 RKQIEGFAQQAIS
-858 NQQREQLVGQVKPL
+858 QQKTQLASQVKDL
-872 GSVQFLAA
+872 NGVKFLAA
-880 QVQATSADGLKTL
+880 QVQATSADDLKKL
-893 AFQLR
+893 AYDLR
-898 QQVPNLVA
+898 QTVPGLVL

-916 QLAVMLDDELA
+916 QLAVMLDDDIA
-927 KGGKLNASTLVRE
+927 KAGKLNATTLVRE

-961 NAAGLGAA
+961 NVAGLGAA
-969 ISKAEALVGEKLA
+969 IAKAEGLVA
-982 G
+982 ASA

>member
-26 PSAPIVV
+26 PSAPLVV

-55 NKPAPFK
+55 NRPAPHK

-110 AWAWELL
+110 NWAWELL

-126 RLYVTYFEGDQNDG
+126 RLYVTYFEGDAGDG
-140 TAADT
+140 TGPDT

-178 GPCTEIHIDLRSEEE
+178 GPCTEIHIDLRSDAE
-193 RAQKPG
+193 RAAKPG

-208 QVVEIWNNVFM
+208 QVVEVWNNVFM

-228 LIKLPE
+228 LIKLPA

-260 VFQPLIQFIARE
+260 VFQPLIQFIA
-272 VGKEYHGT
+272 KEAGVPYHGT
-280 APATVNDQ
+280 SPATVTDL

-298 AIRVIADHIR
+298 AIRVLADHIR
-308 TIAFT
+308 AIAFT

-342 SLGQKQPFLYKL
+342 SLNQKQPFLYKL

-366 PELKAQTAF
+366 PELKAQQAF
-375 VQRVIEEEEIAFLKT
+375 VTRVIEEEEIAFLKT

-398 YSTILE
+398 D
-404 KFKEYVKANATKRTI
+404 
-419 QTVALETGPL
+419 ALE
-429 EPMPTYVSL
+429 
-438 FNVEY
+438 
-443 DTDFDVRTLTGDN
+443 
-456 APVNTKD
+456 
-463 IITEAYWNVQNYRG
+463 EAARQNG
-477 DKFSPLHEYIKLI
+477 N
-490 SEFKKSFV
+490 V
-498 IDGKTAFELSDTFG
+498 IDGRTAFELSDTFG
-512 FPLDLTALIA
+512 FPFDLTALIA
-522 REKGLTVDEEGFKK
+522 REKGLTVDEAGFKK
-536 ELEQQK
+536 ALEEQK
-542 NRSRNAQE
+542 GRSRGDQE

-557 TVTEHD
+557 TVRDTD
-563 APNVFV
+563 TPNVFV
-569 GYDQDEATARLL
+569 GYDQDEATAHLL

-593 YQLVLDQTPFYA
+593 YQLVFDQTPFYA

-616 LESPLSKVRVIDT
+616 LESDLEKLRVIDT
-629 KKENDLI
+629 RKENDLL
-636 IHTTLDLPQDLEAE
+636 IHTTLDLPQELTAE
-650 LLARPD
+650 FRARPD
-656 AARRALIR
+656 AARRTLIR

-678 QVLGSHVQQKG
+678 RVLGEHVQQKG
-689 SLVNDKLLRF
+689 SLVNEKLLRF

-707 TDEQLREIEQLV
+707 TDAQLREIENIV
-719 NRRIRQQIPL
+719 NERIRQQIPL
-729 DERRNVPIEEAK
+729 DERRNVPIAEAK
-741 TLGAMALFGEKYGDF
+741 NLGAMALFGEKYGEF

-768 ELCGGLHVQNT
+768 ELCGGLHVANT

-785 KITSESAVGAGVRR
+785 KITTESAVGAGVRR
-799 IEAVTAE
+799 IEAVTAG
-806 AAEAYVDQQ
+806 AAEAFVDQQ

-828 PQHLI
+828 PQHLLT
-833 PSIEKQTEETATL
+833 SLEKQTDEIATL
-846 RKQIEQFAQQSI
+846 RKQIEGFAQQAIS
-858 NQQREQLVGQVKPL
+858 QQKTQLASQVKDL
-872 GSVQFLAA
+872 NGLSFLAA
-880 QVQATSADGLKTL
+880 QVQATSADDLKKL
-893 AFQLR
+893 AYDLR
-898 QQVPNLVA
+898 QTTPNLVL

-916 QLAVMLDDELA
+916 QLAVMLSDDIA
-927 KGGKLNASTLVRE
+927 KAGKLNATTLVRE

-961 NAAGLGAA
+961 NVAGLGAA
-969 ISKAEALVGEKLA
+969 ITKAEALVA
-982 G
+982 ARA

>member
-1 MSLPTASHVR
+1 MSLPTAAHVR

-26 PSAPIVV
+26 PSAPLVL

-98 WSFGDYFKKDAI
+98 WSFGDYFKTEAI

-117 TEVYKLEKD
+117 TEVYKLPKD
-126 RLYVTYFEGDQNDG
+126 RLYVTYFEGDTGDNLG
-140 TAADT
+140 ADT
-145 ETQDL
+145 ETQNL

-178 GPCTEIHIDLRSEEE
+178 GPCTEIHIDLRDESEV
-193 RAQKPG
+193 AAKSG

-219 EFQRLADKS
+219 EFQRRADGS
-228 LIKLPE
+228 LVKLP
-234 QSVDTGM
+234 QQHVDTGM

-260 VFQPLIQFIARE
+260 VFQPLIQFIAAE
-272 VGKEYHGT
+272 AGVAYTG
-280 APATVNDQ
+280 Q
-288 PATENEKTDI
+288 MEKTDI

-308 TIAFT
+308 AISFT

-329 RRILRRAVRYAFS
+329 RRILRRAVRYSFS
-342 SLGQKQPFLYKL
+342 SLGFKQPFLYKL
-354 VPVLADQMAGIF
+354 VPVLANQMAGVF
-366 PELKAQTAF
+366 PELKQQTQF

-390 LETGLRRL
+390 LENGLRR
-398 YSTILE
+398 IDALE
-404 KFKEYVKANATKRTI
+404 ESVKA
-419 QTVALETGPL
+419 QG
-429 EPMPTYVSL
+429 
-438 FNVEY
+438 
-443 DTDFDVRTLTGDN
+443 G
-456 APVNTKD
+456 
-463 IITEAYWNVQNYRG
+463 
-477 DKFSPLHEYIKLI
+477 
-490 SEFKKSFV
+490 V

-522 REKGLTVDEEGFKK
+522 REKDLTVDEAGFQK
-536 ELEQQK
+536 ELAAQK

-550 TEQSDWV
+550 TEQSDWTIV
-557 TVTEHD
+557 TPSEEQP
-563 APNVFV
+563 AFV
-569 GYDQDEATARLL
+569 GYDLDEAPARIL
-581 RYRKIDKKGKTE
+581 RYRKTTQKGKTE
-593 YQLVLDQTPFYA
+593 YHIVLDQTPFYA
-605 ESGGQIGDTGY
+605 ESGGQVGDTGF
-616 LESPLSKVRVIDT
+616 LESELSKVRVLDT

-636 IHTTLDLPQDLEAE
+636 VHTVLDLPEDLKADF
-650 LLARPD
+650 LGRID
-656 AARRALIR
+656 HARREQIR
-664 NNHTAT
+664 KNHTAT

-678 QVLGSHVQQKG
+678 QVIGSHVAQKG
-689 SLVNDKLLRF
+689 SLVNEKLLRF

-707 TDEQLREIEQLV
+707 TDEQLRDIERIV
-719 NRRIRQQIPL
+719 NERIRQQIPL
-729 DERRNVPIEEAK
+729 DERRNVPINEAK
-741 TLGAMALFGEKYGDF
+741 SLGAMALFGEKYGEF

-768 ELCGGLHVQNT
+768 ELCGGTHVRGT
-779 GSIGYF
+779 GEIGFF

-799 IEAVTAE
+799 IEAVTGE
-806 AAEAYVDQQ
+806 AAELYVDQQ
-815 LDLLTQVREALGN
+815 LDLLQQVREALGN
-828 PQHLI
+828 PQHLL
-833 PSIEKQTEETATL
+833 PSIQRLSEETAAL
-846 RKQIEQFAQQSI
+846 RKQIEQFEQQSL
-858 NQQREQLVGQVKPL
+858 NAQKQQLASQVKPL
-872 GSVQFLAA
+872 NGVNFLAA
-880 QVQATSADGLKTL
+880 KVNASSADGLKKL
-893 AFQLR
+893 AYDLR
-898 QQVPNLVA
+898 QTVDNLVA
-906 VLGAEIDGKP
+906 VLGADIEGKP

-961 NAAGLGAA
+961 NVAGLDVA
-969 ISKAEALVGEKLA
+969 IGKAEELVSKTL
-982 G
+982 

>member
-117 TEVYKLEKD
+117 TEVYKLPKD
-126 RLYVTYFEGDQNDG
+126 RLYVTYFEGDAGDKL
-140 TAADT
+140 AADT

-178 GPCTEIHIDLRSEEE
+178 GPCTEIHIDLRDEAEV
-193 RAQKPG
+193 AQKSG

-208 QVVEIWNNVFM
+208 QVVEVWNNVFM

-228 LIKLPE
+228 LVKLPA
-234 QSVDTGM
+234 QHVDTGM

-260 VFQPLIQFIARE
+260 VFQPLIQFIATE
-272 VGKEYHGT
+272 VGLKYHGT

-308 TIAFT
+308 TISFT

-342 SLGQKQPFLYKL
+342 SLGQKQPFLYKI
-354 VPVLADQMAGIF
+354 VPILADQMRNIF
-366 PELKAQTAF
+366 PELKAQQQF

-390 LETGLRRL
+390 LENGLRRL
-398 YSTILE
+398 ETLE
-404 KFKEYVKANATKRTI
+404 EGFR
-419 QTVALETGPL
+419 
-429 EPMPTYVSL
+429 
-438 FNVEY
+438 
-443 DTDFDVRTLTGDN
+443 
-456 APVNTKD
+456 
-463 IITEAYWNVQNYRG
+463 QNGNR
-477 DKFSPLHEYIKLI
+477 
-490 SEFKKSFV
+490 

-536 ELEQQK
+536 ELDAQK

-550 TEQSDWV
+550 AEQSDWTIV
-557 TVTEHD
+557 RESEEQP
-563 APNVFV
+563 AFV
-569 GYDQDEATARLL
+569 GYDQEEAPARIL
-581 RYRKIDKKGKTE
+581 RYRRTDRKGKTE
-593 YQLVLDQTPFYA
+593 YQVVLDQTPFYA

-616 LESPLSKVRVIDT
+616 LESPLSKVRVLDT

-636 IHTTLDLPQDLEAE
+636 VHTVLELPEDVDGEF
-650 LLARPD
+650 LARFD
-656 AARRALIR
+656 HARRSQIQR
-664 NNHTAT
+664 NHTAT

-678 QVLGSHVQQKG
+678 EVVGSHVAQKG
-689 SLVNDKLLRF
+689 SLVNEKLLRF

-707 TDEQLREIEQLV
+707 TDDQLRQVETLV
-719 NRRIRQQIPL
+719 NARIRQQIPL
-729 DERRNVPIEEAK
+729 DERRNVPIDEAK
-741 TLGAMALFGEKYGDF
+741 GLGATALFGEKYGEF
-756 VRVITFDKDYSV
+756 VRVITFDRDFSV
-768 ELCGGLHVQNT
+768 ELCGGTHVRTT
-779 GSIGYF
+779 GDIGFF

-806 AAEAYVDQQ
+806 AAETFVNQQ
-815 LDLLTQVREALGN
+815 LELLGQVREALGN

-833 PSIEKQTEETATL
+833 PSIEKQTEEIAGL

-858 NQQREQLVGQVKPL
+858 NQQKDQLVGQVKPL
-872 GSVQFLAA
+872 NGVNFLAA
-880 QVQATSADGLKTL
+880 QVQASSADGLKTL
-893 AFQLR
+893 AFNLR
-898 QQVPNLVA
+898 QSVPNLVA

-940 LAKEIQGGGGGQ
+940 LAKDIQGGGGGQ

-961 NAAGLGAA
+961 NVGGLGAA
-969 ISKAEALVGEKLA
+969 IGKAEDLVSKSL
-982 G
+982 

>member
-1 MSLPTASHVR
+1 MQNANYKVRATLPLQFRRKVPKNPRSAFFFVMSLPTASHVR

-55 NKPAPFK
+55 NKPAPYK

-117 TEVYKLEKD
+117 TDVFKLGKD
-126 RLYVTYFEGDQNDG
+126 RLYVTYFEGDANDG

-145 ETQDL
+145 ETQNL
-150 WRQYTTDDR
+150 WRQYTSDDR

-178 GPCTEIHIDLRSEEE
+178 GPCTEIHIDLRSDEE
-193 RAQKPG
+193 RAAKPG

-208 QVVEIWNNVFM
+208 QVVEVWNNVFM

-272 VGKEYHGT
+272 AGVQYHGT
-280 APATVNDQ
+280 APAKVTDQ
-288 PATENEKTDI
+288 PATENERTDI
-298 AIRVIADHIR
+298 AVRVIADHIR

-342 SLGQKQPFLYKL
+342 SLGQKQPFLYKI
-354 VPVLADQMAGIF
+354 VPVLAEQMAGIF
-366 PELKAQTAF
+366 PELKQQQAF

-398 YSTILE
+398 D
-404 KFKEYVKANATKRTI
+404 
-419 QTVALETGPL
+419 ALE
-429 EPMPTYVSL
+429 ES
-438 FNVEY
+438 
-443 DTDFDVRTLTGDN
+443 VRAN
-456 APVNTKD
+456 
-463 IITEAYWNVQNYRG
+463 RG
-477 DKFSPLHEYIKLI
+477 
-490 SEFKKSFV
+490 V

-522 REKGLTVDEEGFKK
+522 REKGLSVDEEGFKK

-542 NRSRNAQE
+542 SRSRNAQE

-581 RYRKIDKKGKTE
+581 RYRKIDKKGKIE

-636 IHTTLDLPQDLEAE
+636 IHTTLELPQE
-650 LLARPD
+650 LTEEFRARPD

-689 SLVNDKLLRF
+689 SLVNEKLLRF

-707 TDEQLREIEQLV
+707 SDEQLREIERLV
-719 NRRIRQQIPL
+719 NERIRQQIPL
-729 DERRNVPIEEAK
+729 DERRNVPIAEAK
-741 TLGAMALFGEKYGDF
+741 NLGAMALFGEKYGDF

-768 ELCGGLHVQNT
+768 ELCGGLHVANT

-799 IEAVTAE
+799 IEAVTAA

-815 LDLLTQVREALGN
+815 LDLLAQVRETLGN
-828 PQHLI
+828 PQHLLTAL
-833 PSIEKQTEETATL
+833 EKQGDEMASL
-846 RKQIEQFAQQSI
+846 RKQL
-858 NQQREQLVGQVKPL
+858 EQLTMQQLAAQRRTLLTQIRQLPNGL
-872 GSVQFLAA
+872 NFLAA
-880 QVQATSADGLKTL
+880 PVHAGSADSLKTL
-893 AFQLR
+893 AFEVR
-898 QQVPNLVA
+898 QAAPAPLVL
-906 VLGAEIDGKP
+906 VLGATVDGKP
-916 QLAVMLDDELA
+916 QLAVILDDETA
-927 KGGKLNASTLVRE
+927 KAGKLNATTLVRE

-961 NAAGLGAA
+961 NVAGLGAA
-969 ISKAEALVGEKLA
+969 IAKAEALVVGQ
-982 G
+982 

>member
-26 PSAPIVV
+26 PSAPLVV

-55 NKPAPFK
+55 NRPAPHK

-110 AWAWELL
+110 NWAWELL
-117 TEVYKLEKD
+117 TEVYKLDKD
-126 RLYVTYFEGDQNDG
+126 RLYVTYFEGDATDG
-140 TAADT
+140 TGPDT

-178 GPCTEIHIDLRSEEE
+178 GPCTEIHIDLRSDEE
-193 RAQKPG
+193 RAAKSG

-208 QVVEIWNNVFM
+208 QVVEVWNNVFM

-228 LIKLPE
+228 LIKLPA

-260 VFQPLIQFIARE
+260 VFQPLIQFIAKE
-272 VGKEYHGT
+272 AGVEYHGT
-280 APATVNDQ
+280 SPATVTDL

-298 AIRVIADHIR
+298 AIRVLADHIR
-308 TIAFT
+308 AIAFT

-342 SLGQKQPFLYKL
+342 SLHQKQPFLYKL

-366 PELKAQTAF
+366 PELKAQQAF
-375 VQRVIEEEEIAFLKT
+375 VTRVIEEEEIAFLKT

-398 YSTILE
+398 D
-404 KFKEYVKANATKRTI
+404 
-419 QTVALETGPL
+419 ALE
-429 EPMPTYVSL
+429 ESA
-438 FNVEY
+438 
-443 DTDFDVRTLTGDN
+443 R
-456 APVNTKD
+456 
-463 IITEAYWNVQNYRG
+463 QNG
-477 DKFSPLHEYIKLI
+477 N
-490 SEFKKSFV
+490 V
-498 IDGKTAFELSDTFG
+498 IDGRTAFELSDTFG
-512 FPLDLTALIA
+512 FPFDLTALIA
-522 REKGLTVDEEGFKK
+522 REKGLTVDEAGFKK
-536 ELEQQK
+536 ALEEQK
-542 NRSRNAQE
+542 GRSRGDQE

-557 TVTEHD
+557 TVRDTD

-569 GYDQDEATARLL
+569 GYDQDEATAHLL

-593 YQLVLDQTPFYA
+593 YQLVFDQTPFYA

-616 LESPLSKVRVIDT
+616 LESDLEKLRVIDT
-629 KKENDLI
+629 RKENDLL
-636 IHTTLDLPQDLEAE
+636 IHTTLDLPQELTAE
-650 LLARPD
+650 FRARPD
-656 AARRALIR
+656 AARRTLIR

-678 QVLGSHVQQKG
+678 RVLGEHVQQKG
-689 SLVNDKLLRF
+689 SLVNEKLLRF

-707 TDEQLREIEQLV
+707 TDAQLREIENLV
-719 NRRIRQQIPL
+719 NERIRQQIPL
-729 DERRNVPIEEAK
+729 DERRNVPIAEAK
-741 TLGAMALFGEKYGDF
+741 NLGAMALFGEKYGEF

-768 ELCGGLHVQNT
+768 ELCGGLHVANT

-785 KITSESAVGAGVRR
+785 KITTESAVGAGVRR
-799 IEAVTAE
+799 IEAVTAG
-806 AAEAYVDQQ
+806 AAEAFVDQQ
-815 LDLLTQVREALGN
+815 LDLLAQVREALGN
-828 PQHLI
+828 PQHLLT
-833 PSIEKQTEETATL
+833 SLEKQTDEIATL
-846 RKQIEQFAQQSI
+846 RKQIEQFAQQAI
-858 NQQREQLVGQVKPL
+858 TQQKTQLASQVKDL
-872 GSVQFLAA
+872 GGLNFLAA
-880 QVQATSADGLKTL
+880 QVQATSADDLKKL
-893 AFQLR
+893 AYDLR
-898 QQVPNLVA
+898 QTTPNLVL
-906 VLGAEIDGKP
+906 VLGAAIDGKP
-916 QLAVMLDDELA
+916 QLAVMLADDIA
-927 KGGKLNASTLVRE
+927 KAGKLNATALVRE

-961 NAAGLGAA
+961 NVAGLGAA
-969 ISKAEALVGEKLA
+969 IAKAEAVVA
-982 G
+982 ASS

>member
-55 NKPAPFK
+55 NRPAPYK

-98 WSFGDYFKKDAI
+98 WSFGDYFKTEAI

-117 TEVYKLEKD
+117 TEVYKLPKE
-126 RLYVTYFEGDQNDG
+126 RLYVTYFEGDKGDG
-140 TAADT
+140 LGPDA
-145 ETQDL
+145 ETQNL

-178 GPCTEIHIDLRSEEE
+178 GPCTEIHIDLRDESEV
-193 RAQKPG
+193 AQKPG
-199 RELVNADHP
+199 SELVNADHP

-228 LIKLPE
+228 LIKLPA

-260 VFQPLIQFIARE
+260 VFQPLIQFIA
-272 VGKEYHGT
+272 KEAGVAYHGT
-280 APATVNDQ
+280 SPATVNDQ

-308 TIAFT
+308 AIAFT

-342 SLGQKQPFLYKL
+342 SLNQKQPFLYKL
-354 VPVLADQMAGIF
+354 VPVLADQLAGIF
-366 PELKAQTAF
+366 PELKAQQAF
-375 VQRVIEEEEIAFLKT
+375 VTRVIEEEEIAFLKT

-398 YSTILE
+398 DTLE
-404 KFKEYVKANATKRTI
+404 
-419 QTVALETGPL
+419 
-429 EPMPTYVSL
+429 
-438 FNVEY
+438 
-443 DTDFDVRTLTGDN
+443 
-456 APVNTKD
+456 
-463 IITEAYWNVQNYRG
+463 EAARQNG
-477 DKFSPLHEYIKLI
+477 G
-490 SEFKKSFV
+490 V

-522 REKGLTVDEEGFKK
+522 REKGLKVDEEGFAK
-536 ELEQQK
+536 ELAQQK

-557 TVTEHD
+557 TVTETD
-563 APNVFV
+563 LPNQFV

-593 YQLVLDQTPFYA
+593 YQLVLSQTPFYA

-616 LESPLSKVRVIDT
+616 LESDLSKVRVLDT

-636 IHTTLDLPQDLEAE
+636 IHTVLELPQELEAE
-650 LLARPD
+650 FIARPD

-678 QVLGSHVQQKG
+678 EVLGSHVQQKG
-689 SLVNDKLLRF
+689 SLVNEKLLRF

-707 TDEQLREIEQLV
+707 TEAQLREIEGVV
-719 NRRIRQQIPL
+719 NARIRQQIPL
-729 DERRNVPIEEAK
+729 DERRNVPIAEAK
-741 TLGAMALFGEKYGDF
+741 NLGAMALFGEKYGDF

-768 ELCGGLHVQNT
+768 ELCGGLHVANT

-785 KITSESAVGAGVRR
+785 KITAESAVGAGVRR
-799 IEAVTAE
+799 IEAVTAG
-806 AAEAYVDQQ
+806 AAEAFVDQQ
-815 LDLLTQVREALGN
+815 LDLLSQVRETLGN
-828 PQHLI
+828 PQHLL
-833 PSIEKQTEETATL
+833 PTLEKQGEEIANL
-846 RKQIEQFAQQSI
+846 RKQIESFAQQSI
-858 NQQREQLVGQVKPL
+858 NQQKDQLAAQVKQVNGL
-872 GSVQFLAA
+872 NFLAA
-880 QVQATSADGLKTL
+880 QVQAGSADALKKL
-893 AFQLR
+893 AYDLR
-898 QQVPNLVA
+898 QAVPNLVL

-916 QLAVMLDDELA
+916 QLAVMLADEIA
-927 KGGKLNASTLVRE
+927 QAGKLNATILVRE
-940 LAKEIQGGGGGQ
+940 LAKDIQGGGGGQ

-969 ISKAEALVGEKLA
+969 IGKAEALIA
-982 G
+982 GVA

>member
-117 TEVYKLEKD
+117 TQVYKLPQD
-126 RLYVTYFEGDQNDG
+126 RLYVTYFEGDQGDG
-140 TAADT
+140 LGADT
-145 ETQDL
+145 ETQAL

-178 GPCTEIHIDLRSEEE
+178 GPCTEIHIDLRDEAEV
-193 RAQKPG
+193 AQKSG

-208 QVVEIWNNVFM
+208 QVVEVWNNVFM

-228 LIKLPE
+228 LVKLPA
-234 QSVDTGM
+234 QHVDTGM

-260 VFQPLIQFIARE
+260 VFQPLIQFIAQE
-272 VGKEYHGT
+272 VGLQYHGT

-308 TIAFT
+308 TISFT

-342 SLGQKQPFLYKL
+342 SLNQKQPFLYKL
-354 VPVLADQMAGIF
+354 VPVLADQMASIF
-366 PELKAQTAF
+366 PELKAQQPF

-390 LETGLRRL
+390 LENGLRRL
-398 YSTILE
+398 ETLE
-404 KFKEYVKANATKRTI
+404 EGFR
-419 QTVALETGPL
+419 
-429 EPMPTYVSL
+429 
-438 FNVEY
+438 
-443 DTDFDVRTLTGDN
+443 
-456 APVNTKD
+456 
-463 IITEAYWNVQNYRG
+463 QNGSR
-477 DKFSPLHEYIKLI
+477 
-490 SEFKKSFV
+490 

-536 ELEQQK
+536 ELEAQK

-550 TEQSDWV
+550 AEQSDW
-557 TVTEHD
+557 TIVTESEEQP
-563 APNVFV
+563 AFV
-569 GYDQDEATARLL
+569 GYDQEQAPARIL
-581 RYRKIDKKGKTE
+581 RYRRTDRKGKIE
-593 YQLVLDQTPFYA
+593 YQVVLDQTPFYA

-616 LESPLSKVRVIDT
+616 LESALSKVRVLDT

-636 IHTTLDLPQDLEAE
+636 VHTVLDLPQDLDAE
-650 LLARPD
+650 FTARYD
-656 AARRALIR
+656 HARRAQIQR
-664 NNHTAT
+664 NHTAT

-678 QVLGSHVQQKG
+678 EVVGTHVAQKG
-689 SLVNDKLLRF
+689 SLVNEKLLRF

-707 TDEQLREIEQLV
+707 TDDQLRQVETLV
-719 NRRIRQQIPL
+719 NARIRQQIPL

-741 TLGAMALFGEKYGDF
+741 NLGATALFGEKYGEF
-756 VRVITFDKDYSV
+756 VRVITFDRDFSV
-768 ELCGGLHVQNT
+768 ELCGGTHVRTT
-779 GSIGYF
+779 GDIGFF

-806 AAEAYVDQQ
+806 AAEAFVNQQ
-815 LDLLTQVREALGN
+815 LDLLQQVREALGN

-833 PSIEKQTEETATL
+833 PSIEKQTEEIAGL
-846 RKQIEQFAQQSI
+846 RKQIEQFAQQSL
-858 NQQREQLVGQVKPL
+858 NQQKDQLVGQVKVL
-872 GSVQFLAA
+872 GGVNFLAA

-893 AFQLR
+893 AFNLR
-898 QQVPNLVA
+898 QAVPNLVA
-906 VLGAEIDGKP
+906 VLGAEIEGKP

-927 KGGKLNASTLVRE
+927 KGGKLNASNLVRE

-961 NAAGLGAA
+961 NVAGISAA
-969 ISKAEALVGEKLA
+969 IGKAEELVGKLLA
-982 G
+982 

>member
-1 MSLPTASHVR
+1 MWAVFFKVMSLPTASHVR

-26 PSAPIVV
+26 SSAPLVV

-55 NKPAPFK
+55 NKPAPYK

-110 AWAWELL
+110 NWAWELL

-126 RLYVTYFEGDQNDG
+126 RLYVTYFEGDAGDNTG
-140 TAADT
+140 PDT
-145 ETQDL
+145 ETQTL

-178 GPCTEIHIDLRSEEE
+178 GPCTEIHIDLRSDEE
-193 RAQKPG
+193 RAAKPG

-228 LIKLPE
+228 LSKLPA

-260 VFQPLIQFIARE
+260 VFQPLIRFIAQE
-272 VGKEYHGT
+272 AGVEYHGT
-280 APATVNDQ
+280 SPATVTDL

-298 AIRVIADHIR
+298 AIRVLADHIR
-308 TIAFT
+308 AIAFT

-342 SLGQKQPFLYKL
+342 SLNQKQPFLYKL

-366 PELKAQTAF
+366 PELKAQQAF
-375 VQRVIEEEEIAFLKT
+375 VTRVIEEEEIAFLKT
-390 LETGLRRL
+390 LESGLNIIEHWI
-398 YSTILE
+398 STYYEPARKTALNNGQDPEGVRIIIDGEKVFTLSDRYGFPKDLTQLIIREDSNRAMLAENWEEQFNFFLE
-404 KFKEYVKANATKRTI
+404 KQKA
-419 QTVALETGPL
+419 G
-429 EPMPTYVSL
+429 
-438 FNVEY
+438 
-443 DTDFDVRTLTGDN
+443 
-456 APVNTKD
+456 
-463 IITEAYWNVQNYRG
+463 
-477 DKFSPLHEYIKLI
+477 
-490 SEFKKSFV
+490 
-498 IDGKTAFELSDTFG
+498 
-512 FPLDLTALIA
+512 
-522 REKGLTVDEEGFKK
+522 
-536 ELEQQK
+536 
-542 NRSRNAQE
+542 SRNAQE

-557 TVTEHD
+557 TVRDTD
-563 APNVFV
+563 TPNVFV

-581 RYRKIDKKGKTE
+581 RYRRIDKKGKTE
-593 YQLVLDQTPFYA
+593 YQLVFDQTPFYA

-616 LESPLSKVRVIDT
+616 LESDLEKVRVIDT
-629 KKENDLI
+629 KKENDLL
-636 IHTTLDLPQDLEAE
+636 IHTTLELPQELSAE
-650 LLARPD
+650 FIARPD
-656 AARRALIR
+656 AARRTLIR

-678 QVLGSHVQQKG
+678 QVLGAHVQQKG

-707 TDEQLREIEQLV
+707 TDAQLREIEQLV
-719 NRRIRQQIPL
+719 NERIRQQIPL
-729 DERRNVPIEEAK
+729 VERRHVPIAEAK
-741 TLGAMALFGEKYGDF
+741 NLGAMALFGEKYGDF

-768 ELCGGLHVQNT
+768 ELCGGLHVANT

-785 KITSESAVGAGVRR
+785 KITAESAVGAGVRR
-799 IEAVTAE
+799 IEAVTAA

-815 LDLLTQVREALGN
+815 LDLLQQVREALGN
-828 PQHLI
+828 PQHLLT
-833 PSIEKQTEETATL
+833 SLDKQTEEIAAL
-846 RKQIEQFAQQSI
+846 RKQLEGFAQQSL
-858 NQQREQLVGQVKPL
+858 NQQKTQLAAQLKDLNGLK
-872 GSVQFLAA
+872 FLAA
-880 QVQATSADGLKTL
+880 QVQATSADDLKKL
-893 AFQLR
+893 AYDLR
-898 QQVPNLVA
+898 QTTPNLVL

-916 QLAVMLDDELA
+916 QLAVMLDDDIA
-927 KGGKLNASTLVRE
+927 KAGRLNATTLVRE
-940 LAKEIQGGGGGQ
+940 LAREIQGGGGGQ

-961 NAAGLGAA
+961 NLAGLGTA
-969 ISKAEALVGEKLA
+969 IAKAEALVAKII
-982 G
+982 

>member
-1 MSLPTASHVR
+1 MPLPTATHVR
-11 QQFLDFFASKGHHIV
+11 QQFLDFFASKGHHLV
-26 PSAPIVV
+26 PSAPLVV

-55 NKPAPFK
+55 NRPAPFK

-98 WSFGDYFKKDAI
+98 WSFGDYFKTDAI

-117 TEVYKLEKD
+117 TDVFKLEKD
-126 RLYVTYFEGDQNDG
+126 RLYVTYFEGDRGDG
-140 TAADT
+140 LGPDA
-145 ETQDL
+145 ETQAL

-178 GPCTEIHIDLRSEEE
+178 GPCTEIHVDLRSAEE
-193 RAQKPG
+193 RAQTPG
-199 RELVNADHP
+199 RQLVNADHP
-208 QVVEIWNNVFM
+208 QVVEVWNNVFM

-228 LIKLPE
+228 LVPLPAR
-234 QSVDTGM
+234 SVDTGM

-260 VFQPLIQFIARE
+260 VFQPLIQFIAQE
-272 VGKEYHGT
+272 AGIEYHGT
-280 APATVNDQ
+280 TPSAAVSSQLLAASSPL
-288 PATENEKTDI
+288 NEEANSQQLTANSYIKTDI
-298 AIRVIADHIR
+298 AIRVLADHIR
-308 TIAFT
+308 AIAFT

-342 SLGQKQPFLYKL
+342 SLNQKQPFLYKL

-366 PELKAQTAF
+366 PELKAQQAF
-375 VQRVIEEEEIAFLKT
+375 VTRVIEEEEIAFLKT

-398 YSTILE
+398 D
-404 KFKEYVKANATKRTI
+404 
-419 QTVALETGPL
+419 ALE
-429 EPMPTYVSL
+429 
-438 FNVEY
+438 
-443 DTDFDVRTLTGDN
+443 
-456 APVNTKD
+456 
-463 IITEAYWNVQNYRG
+463 EAARQNG
-477 DKFSPLHEYIKLI
+477 G
-490 SEFKKSFV
+490 V
-498 IDGKTAFELSDTFG
+498 IDGATAFELSDTFG

-522 REKGLTVDEEGFKK
+522 REKGLTVDEAGFQQA
-536 ELEQQK
+536 LAQQK
-542 NRSRNAQE
+542 SRSRNAQE

-557 TVTEHD
+557 TVAE
-563 APNVFV
+563 AEGPNVFV
-569 GYDQDEATARLL
+569 GYDHDEATARLL

-616 LESPLSKVRVIDT
+616 LESDLDRLRVLDT
-629 KKENDLI
+629 KRENDLI
-636 IHTTLDLPQDLEAE
+636 LHTVLELPQALTAE
-650 LLARPD
+650 FRARPD

-678 QVLGSHVQQKG
+678 RVLGEHVQQKG

-707 TDEQLREIEQLV
+707 TDAQLREIEQLV
-719 NRRIRQQIPL
+719 NERIRRQIPL
-729 DERRNVPIEEAK
+729 DERRNVPIAEAK
-741 TLGAMALFGEKYGDF
+741 TLGAMALFGEKYGEF
-756 VRVITFDKDYSV
+756 VRVITFGRDYSV
-768 ELCGGLHVQNT
+768 ELCGGLHVANT

-785 KITSESAVGAGVRR
+785 KITAESAVGAGVRR
-799 IEAVTAE
+799 IEAVTAGP
-806 AAEAYVDQQ
+806 AEAYVDHQ

-828 PQHLI
+828 PQHLLT
-833 PSIEKQTEETATL
+833 SLEKQTEEIGAL
-846 RKQIEQFAQQSI
+846 RRQIEQFAQQSI
-858 NQQREQLVGQVKPL
+858 NQQKEQLIGRVKEVN
-872 GSVQFLAA
+872 GVSFLAA
-880 QVQATSADGLKTL
+880 LVQAASAESLKTL
-893 AFQLR
+893 AFHLR
-898 QQVPNLVA
+898 QAVPNLVL

-916 QLAVMLDDELA
+916 QLAVMLADELA
-927 KGGKLNASTLVRE
+927 QAGKLNAPALVRE

-961 NAAGLGAA
+961 NPAGLGAA
-969 ISKAEALVGEKLA
+969 IAKAEAVVVAAL
-982 G
+982 

>member
-117 TEVYKLEKD
+117 TEVYKLPKD
-126 RLYVTYFEGDQNDG
+126 RLYVTYFEGDQGDG
-140 TAADT
+140 LGPDT
-145 ETQDL
+145 ETQEL
-150 WRQYTTDDR
+150 WRQYTSDDR

-178 GPCTEIHIDLRSEEE
+178 GPCTEIHIDLRDEAEV
-193 RAQKPG
+193 AQKG
-199 RELVNADHP
+199 GAELVNADHP

-219 EFQRLADKS
+219 EFERRADKS
-228 LIKLPE
+228 LLKLP
-234 QSVDTGM
+234 QQNVDTGM

-260 VFQPLIQFIARE
+260 VFQPLIQFIAAE
-272 VGKEYHGT
+272 AGLQYHGT

-308 TIAFT
+308 TISFT

-342 SLGQKQPFLYKL
+342 SLNQKQPFLYKL
-354 VPVLADQMAGIF
+354 VPVLADQMASIF
-366 PELKAQTAF
+366 PELKQQQQF

-390 LETGLRRL
+390 LENGLRRL
-398 YSTILE
+398 ETLE
-404 KFKEYVKANATKRTI
+404 EGFR
-419 QTVALETGPL
+419 
-429 EPMPTYVSL
+429 
-438 FNVEY
+438 
-443 DTDFDVRTLTGDN
+443 
-456 APVNTKD
+456 
-463 IITEAYWNVQNYRG
+463 QNGNR
-477 DKFSPLHEYIKLI
+477 
-490 SEFKKSFV
+490 

-536 ELEQQK
+536 ELDAQK

-550 TEQSDWV
+550 AEQSDW
-557 TVTEHD
+557 TIVTESEEQP
-563 APNVFV
+563 AFV
-569 GYDQDEATARLL
+569 GYDQEQAPARIL
-581 RYRKIDKKGKTE
+581 RYRRTDRKGKTE
-593 YQLVLDQTPFYA
+593 YQVVLDQTPFYA

-616 LESPLSKVRVIDT
+616 LVSPLSKVRVLDT

-636 IHTTLDLPQDLEAE
+636 VHTVLDLPQDLDADFSAE
-650 LLARPD
+650 VD
-656 AARRALIR
+656 HARRDQIR
-664 NNHTAT
+664 RNHTAT

-678 QVLGSHVQQKG
+678 EVVGTHVAQKG
-689 SLVNDKLLRF
+689 SLVNEKLLRF

-707 TDEQLREIEQLV
+707 TDDQLRQVETIV
-719 NRRIRQQIPL
+719 NRKIREQIPL
-729 DERRNVPIEEAK
+729 DERRNVPIDEAK
-741 TLGAMALFGEKYGDF
+741 ALGATALFGEKYGEF
-756 VRVITFDKDYSV
+756 VRVITFDREFSV
-768 ELCGGLHVQNT
+768 ELCGGTHVRTT
-779 GSIGYF
+779 GDIGFF

-806 AAEAYVDQQ
+806 AAEAFVNQQ
-815 LDLLTQVREALGN
+815 LDLLGQVREALGN

-833 PSIEKQTEETATL
+833 PSIEKQTEEIAGL

-858 NQQREQLVGQVKPL
+858 NQQKDQLVGQVKPL
-872 GSVQFLAA
+872 NGVSFLAA
-880 QVQATSADGLKTL
+880 QVQATSADALKTL
-893 AFQLR
+893 AFNLR
-898 QQVPNLVA
+898 QAVPNLVA

-927 KGGKLNASTLVRE
+927 KGGKLNASQLVRE

-961 NAAGLGAA
+961 NLGGLGAA
-969 ISKAEALVGEKLA
+969 VGKAEALVVEKLA
-982 G
+982 

>member
-1 MSLPTASHVR
+1 MSLPTASAVR

-55 NKPAPFK
+55 NKPAPYK

-98 WSFGDYFKKDAI
+98 WSFGDYFKTDAI

-117 TEVYKLEKD
+117 TDVFKLEKD
-126 RLYVTYFEGDQNDG
+126 RLYVTYFEGDKGDNTG
-140 TAADT
+140 PDT
-145 ETQDL
+145 ETQNL
-150 WRQYTTDDR
+150 WRLYTTDDR

-193 RAQKPG
+193 RAATPG
-199 RELVNADHP
+199 RDLVNADHP
-208 QVVEIWNNVFM
+208 QVVEVWNNVFM

-260 VFQPLIQFIARE
+260 VFQPLIQFIAKE
-272 VGKEYHGT
+272 VGVEYHGT
-280 APATVNDQ
+280 APAKVTDQ
-288 PATENEKTDI
+288 PTTENEKTDI

-342 SLGQKQPFLYKL
+342 SLNQKQPFLYKL

-398 YSTILE
+398 D
-404 KFKEYVKANATKRTI
+404 
-419 QTVALETGPL
+419 ALEESARANG
-429 EPMPTYVSL
+429 
-438 FNVEY
+438 
-443 DTDFDVRTLTGDN
+443 G
-456 APVNTKD
+456 
-463 IITEAYWNVQNYRG
+463 
-477 DKFSPLHEYIKLI
+477 
-490 SEFKKSFV
+490 V

-522 REKGLTVDEEGFKK
+522 REKGLSVDEEGFKK

-557 TVTEHD
+557 TVADSDEQP
-563 APNVFV
+563 AFV
-569 GYDQDEATARLL
+569 GYDLDEAPASIL
-581 RYRKIDKKGKTE
+581 RYRKTTAKGKTE
-593 YQLVLDQTPFYA
+593 YQLVLDQTAFYA

-636 IHTTLDLPQDLEAE
+636 VHTVLELPQDLTASF
-650 LLARPD
+650 LTIPD
-656 AARRALIR
+656 AARRTQIR
-664 NNHTAT
+664 QNHSAT

-678 QVLGSHVQQKG
+678 EVLGSHVQQKG
-689 SLVNDKLLRF
+689 SLVNEKLLRF

-707 TDEQLREIEQLV
+707 TEAQLREIEQLV
-719 NRRIRQQIPL
+719 NGRIRQQIPL
-729 DERRNVPIEEAK
+729 VERRNVPIAEAK
-741 TLGAMALFGEKYGDF
+741 GLGAMALFGEKYGEF
-756 VRVITFDKDYSV
+756 VRVITFDRDFSV
-768 ELCGGLHVQNT
+768 ELCGGLHVPNT
-779 GSIGYF
+779 GTIGYL
-785 KITSESAVGAGVRR
+785 KITTESAVGAGVRR
-799 IEAVTAE
+799 IEAVTGLG
-806 AAEAYVDQQ
+806 AEAYVDQQ
-815 LDLLTQVREALGN
+815 IDLLNQVRETLGN
-828 PQHLI
+828 PQHLLT
-833 PSIEKQTEETATL
+833 SLEKQNEEIANL
-846 RKQIEQFAQQSI
+846 RKQIEHFEQQSI
-858 NQQREQLVGQVKPL
+858 NQQKDQLAGRVKEL
-872 GSVQFLAA
+872 NGVNFLATL
-880 QVQATSADGLKTL
+880 VQAGSAESLKTL
-893 AFQLR
+893 AFNLR
-898 QQVPNLVA
+898 QAVPNLVA
-906 VLGAEIDGKP
+906 ILGAEIEGKP
-916 QLAVMLDDELA
+916 QLAVMLADEIA
-927 KGGKLNASTLVRE
+927 QAGKLNATTLVRE

-961 NAAGLGAA
+961 NVAGLAAA
-969 ISKAEALVGEKLA
+969 IAKAEAAVVAAL
-982 G
+982 

>member
-1 MSLPTASHVR
+1 MSLPTAAHVR

-26 PSAPIVV
+26 PSAPLVV

-55 NKPAPFK
+55 NKPAPYK

-90 TMFEMLGN
+90 TLFEMLGN
-98 WSFGDYFKKDAI
+98 WSFGDYFKQDAI
-110 AWAWELL
+110 NWAWELL
-117 TEVYKLEKD
+117 TDVYKLEKD
-126 RLYVTYFEGDQNDG
+126 RLYVTYFEGDAADG
-140 TAADT
+140 TGPDT
-145 ETQDL
+145 ETRAL
-150 WRQYTTDDR
+150 WRQYTTNDR

-178 GPCTEIHIDLRSEEE
+178 GPCTEIHIDLRSDEE
-193 RAQKPG
+193 RAAKSG

-228 LIKLPE
+228 LSKLPA

-260 VFQPLIQFIARE
+260 VFQPLIQFIAQE
-272 VGKEYHGT
+272 AGVVYHGT
-280 APATVNDQ
+280 APATVTDL
-288 PATENEKTDI
+288 PATEDEKTDI
-298 AIRVIADHIR
+298 AIRVLADHIR
-308 TIAFT
+308 AIAFT

-342 SLGQKQPFLYKL
+342 SLNQKQPFLYKL

-366 PELKAQTAF
+366 PELKAQQAF
-375 VQRVIEEEEIAFLKT
+375 VTRVIEEEEIAFLKT

-398 YSTILE
+398 D
-404 KFKEYVKANATKRTI
+404 
-419 QTVALETGPL
+419 ALE
-429 EPMPTYVSL
+429 ESA
-438 FNVEY
+438 
-443 DTDFDVRTLTGDN
+443 R
-456 APVNTKD
+456 
-463 IITEAYWNVQNYRG
+463 QNG
-477 DKFSPLHEYIKLI
+477 N
-490 SEFKKSFV
+490 V
-498 IDGKTAFELSDTFG
+498 IDGRTAFELSDTFG

-522 REKGLTVDEEGFKK
+522 REKGLTVDEAGFQAALA
-536 ELEQQK
+536 EQK

-563 APNVFV
+563 APNEFV
-569 GYDQDEATARLL
+569 GYDHDEATARLL

-616 LESPLSKVRVIDT
+616 LESDFDKVRVIDT
-629 KKENDLI
+629 RKENDLI
-636 IHTTLDLPQDLEAE
+636 IHTTLSLPLELTAE
-650 LLARPD
+650 LRARPD
-656 AARRALIR
+656 VARRTLIR
-664 NNHTAT
+664 HNHTAT

-689 SLVNDKLLRF
+689 SLVNEKLLRF

-707 TDEQLREIEQLV
+707 TEAQLREIEGVV
-719 NRRIRQQIPL
+719 NERIRRQIPL
-729 DERRNVPIEEAK
+729 VERRNVPIAEAK
-741 TLGAMALFGEKYGDF
+741 NLGAMALFGEKYGDF
-756 VRVITFDKDYSV
+756 VRVITFDKEYSV
-768 ELCGGLHVQNT
+768 ELCGGLHVANT
-779 GSIGYF
+779 GSLGYF
-785 KITSESAVGAGVRR
+785 KLVAESAVGAGVRR
-799 IEAVTAE
+799 IEAVTAG

-815 LDLLTQVREALGN
+815 LDLLGQVREALGN
-828 PQHLI
+828 PQHLLT
-833 PSIEKQTEETATL
+833 SLEKQTDEIAAL
-846 RKQIEQFAQQSI
+846 RKQIEQFGQQQI
-858 NQQREQLVGQVKPL
+858 NQQKAQLVGQVKDL
-872 GSVQFLAA
+872 GSVKFLAA
-880 QVQATSADGLKTL
+880 QVQAGSADDLKKL
-893 AFQLR
+893 AYDLR
-898 QQVPNLVA
+898 QAVPGLVL
-906 VLGAEIDGKP
+906 VLGADLDGKP
-916 QLAVMLDDELA
+916 QLAVMLDDDIA
-927 KGGKLNASTLVRE
+927 KAGKLNASTLVRD
-940 LAKEIQGGGGGQ
+940 LAKDIQGGGGGQ

-961 NAAGLGAA
+961 NAAGLTAA
-969 ISKAEALVGEKLA
+969 LARAEALVAA
-982 G
+982 GA

>member
-1 MSLPTASHVR
+1 MSLPTASTVR

-55 NKPAPFK
+55 NKPAPYK

-98 WSFGDYFKKDAI
+98 WSFGDYFKTDAI

-117 TEVYKLEKD
+117 TEVFKLEKD
-126 RLYVTYFEGDQNDG
+126 RLYVTYFEGDQKDG

-145 ETQDL
+145 ETQNL
-150 WRQYTTDDR
+150 WRKYTSDDR

-178 GPCTEIHIDLRSEEE
+178 GPCTEIHIDLRSDEE
-193 RAQKPG
+193 RAAKPG

-260 VFQPLIQFIARE
+260 VFQPLIQFIAKE
-272 VGKEYHGT
+272 VGVEYHGT
-280 APATVNDQ
+280 APAKVTDQ
-288 PATENEKTDI
+288 PTTENEKTDI

-342 SLGQKQPFLYKL
+342 SLNQKQPFLYKL
-354 VPVLADQMAGIF
+354 VPVLAEQMHGIF

-398 YSTILE
+398 D
-404 KFKEYVKANATKRTI
+404 
-419 QTVALETGPL
+419 ALEETARANG
-429 EPMPTYVSL
+429 
-438 FNVEY
+438 
-443 DTDFDVRTLTGDN
+443 G
-456 APVNTKD
+456 
-463 IITEAYWNVQNYRG
+463 
-477 DKFSPLHEYIKLI
+477 
-490 SEFKKSFV
+490 V

-522 REKGLTVDEEGFKK
+522 REKGLTVDEEGFQK
-536 ELEQQK
+536 ELAQQK

-557 TVTEHD
+557 TVADSDEQP
-563 APNVFV
+563 AFV
-569 GYDQDEATARLL
+569 GYDLDEAPAHIL
-581 RYRKIDKKGKTE
+581 RYRKTTAKGKTE
-593 YQLVLDQTPFYA
+593 YQLVLDQTAFYA
-605 ESGGQIGDTGY
+605 ESGGQVGDTGY

-636 IHTTLDLPQDLEAE
+636 VHTVLELPEDLTADFLTI
-650 LLARPD
+650 PD
-656 AARRALIR
+656 AARRTQIR
-664 NNHTAT
+664 QNHSAT

-678 QVLGSHVQQKG
+678 EVLGSHVQQKG
-689 SLVNDKLLRF
+689 SLVNEKLLRF

-707 TDEQLREIEQLV
+707 TDAQLREIEQLV
-719 NRRIRQQIPL
+719 NARIRQQIPL
-729 DERRNVPIEEAK
+729 DERRNVPIAEAK
-741 TLGAMALFGEKYGDF
+741 SLGAMALFGEKYGEF
-756 VRVITFDKDYSV
+756 VRVITFDRNYSV
-768 ELCGGLHVQNT
+768 ELCGGLHVPNT
-779 GSIGYF
+779 GTIGYL
-785 KITSESAVGAGVRR
+785 KITGESAVGAGVRR
-799 IEAVTAE
+799 IEAVTGVG
-806 AAEAYVDQQ
+806 AEAYVDQQ
-815 LDLLTQVREALGN
+815 LDLLNQVRETLGN
-828 PQHLI
+828 PQHLLN
-833 PSIEKQTEETATL
+833 SIEKQNEEIVNL
-846 RKQIEQFAQQSI
+846 RKQIEQFEQQNI
-858 NQQREQLVGQVKPL
+858 NQQKEQLLGKVKEL
-872 GSVQFLAA
+872 NGVNFVAA
-880 QVQATSADGLKTL
+880 QVQAGSADALKTL
-893 AFQLR
+893 AFNLR
-898 QQVPNLVA
+898 QAVPNLVA
-906 VLGAEIDGKP
+906 VLGADVDGKP
-916 QLAVMLDDELA
+916 QLAVMLADEIA
-927 KGGKLNASTLVRE
+927 QAGKLNATTLVRE

-961 NAAGLGAA
+961 NVAGLGAA
-969 ISKAEALVGEKLA
+969 IAKAEEAVSKTL
-982 G
+982 